1 MGRGWQRAILDDRE
15 NALMI
20 ETDSWELS
28 RPDVPDTGATLS
40 AELCDDL
47 LDLPRDLLLGD
58 VSE

>member
-1 MGRGWQRAILDDRE
+1 
-15 NALMI
+15 MI

-28 RPDVPDTGATLS
+28 RPDVHDTGATLS
-40 AELCDDL
+40 AEPCDDL